1 MSADQNLGPIGPTT
15 ERVLPQTHLGS
26 FLLRGALVEHY
37 RFVNE
42 WITGCWRIRRI
53 DRGNLA
59 SATW

>member
-15 ERVLPQTHLGS
+15 ERVLPPTHLGWL
-26 FLLRGALVEHY
+26 FLRGALVERY

-42 WITGCWRIRRI
+42 WITGCWRIGRI
-53 DRGNLA
+53 DRGDLA